1 MDNDFEEYLK
11 QTFNCDSTM
20 IECFNILMLS
30 DDAAFENF
38 IDSELEVKF
47 TTIPY
52 QAISHP
58 AIVPCILMAVAYG
71 SLYKKIVY
79 SMDSRDSVMIRS
91 KITQKMVLNEIK
103 RATQEGQLAL
113 IEQMVTLRLKDH
125 FGIHTQRSST
135 QSSHQSREQRS
146 LKPIDPCLGNP

>member
-1 MDNDFEEYLK
+1 MANIVVHMDNDFEAYIK

-47 TTIPY
+47 ATIPY

-71 SLYKKIVY
+71 SLFKKIAQY
-79 SMDSRDSVMIRS
+79 
-91 KITQKMVLNEIK
+91 
-103 RATQEGQLAL
+103 
-113 IEQMVTLRLKDH
+113 
-125 FGIHTQRSST
+125 
-135 QSSHQSREQRS
+135 
-146 LKPIDPCLGNP
+146 